1 MYQLVFVDDF
11 YLLNQVLSRTFQ
23 GEIHPENANVMERI
37 WCFFNEYELYIAKR
51 SEVLKE

>member
-23 GEIHPENANVMERI
+23 GEIHPENANVMGKNLI
-37 WCFFNEYELYIAKR
+37 FF
-51 SEVLKE
+51 